1 MSYPVKET
9 TVYNIDITLAD
20 TEYPLALPSSTR
32 EIRFRCR
39 TLFDIRYSFTGG
51 KVAVPTSPWLVLP
64 AGSDYYSDNN
74 DLTAKTIYFACGNA
88 GKTVELEI
96 WT

>member
-1 MSYPVKET
+1 M
-9 TVYNIDITLAD
+9 
-20 TEYPLALPSSTR
+20 
-32 EIRFRCR
+32 
-39 TLFDIRYSFTGG
+39 
-51 KVAVPTSPWLVLP
+51 AVPTSPWLVLP